1 MPTRQSTK
9 TKRMSQSEVLG
20 HFAEKTGMSRAQV
33 KEFFEELHS
42 LALREVMSNGEF
54 ILPGLGK
61 LVKSQRREREG
72 RNPATGEAI
81 QIPAKTTLRFR
92 VGKNVKRS
100 VLGDPYTDP

>member
-9 TKRMSQSEVLG
+9 KKRMSQSEVLN

-42 LALREVMSNGEF
+42 LASREVTSSGEF

-61 LVKSQRREREG
+61 FIKSQRKERQG

-81 QIPAKTTLRFR
+81 KIPAKTTLKFR
-92 VGKNVKRS
+92 VGKNVKKS
-100 VLGDPYTDP
+100 VLSDPYTDP